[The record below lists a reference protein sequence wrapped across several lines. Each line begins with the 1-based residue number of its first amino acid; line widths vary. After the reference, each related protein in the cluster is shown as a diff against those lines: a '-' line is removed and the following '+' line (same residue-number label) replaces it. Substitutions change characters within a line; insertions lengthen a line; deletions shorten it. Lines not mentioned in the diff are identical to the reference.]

1 MEWTL
6 QITYGVK
13 PFKLRAELE
22 YHSDQIMR
30 IRVHGSKSSLLLE
43 NNYPAQRMGKSKR
56 AIQWKIREGSMTEGN
71 KQNTSLLLNITDQ
84 LEYIIKHE
92 FPVSLSGR

>member
-6 QITYGVK
+6 QLTYSVK
-13 PFKLRAELE
+13 PFKLKAELE

-30 IRVHGSKSSLLLE
+30 IRVYGSKGSLLLE
-43 NNYPAQRMGKSKR
+43 NNYPMVRTAKSKR
-56 AIQWKIREGSMTEGN
+56 GIQWKIRDGSMTEGN
-71 KQNTSLLLNITDQ
+71 KGNTILLLNTTDH
-84 LEYIIKHE
+84 LEYISKHE

>member
-6 QITYGVK
+6 QITYGIK
-13 PFKLRAELE
+13 PFKLKAELE

-43 NNYPAQRMGKSKR
+43 NNYPAQRMAKSKR
-56 AIQWKIREGSMTEGN
+56 AIQWKIREGRINNGTKEGD
-71 KQNTSLLLNITDQ
+71 SLLVNITGQ

-92 FPVSLSGR
+92 FPVSYFNS